1 MKKNLYLLIT
11 LLICVCN
18 YESKAIMNFSSSGC
32 SVAGTASLQTDSICY
47 EDSTVLNLTGYIGS
61 IQWQSFDGTN
71 WINETGTG
79 ATTDNYQVIPG
90 ATKSYRALVTNGVC
104 TPDSSNIIT
113 ITVGIIPVPTG
124 IGATRCG
131 PGMVTVTGSGNGILQ
146 WYSDSISDCPIGSG
160 SPFNTYIPA
169 TTTLYLADNTS
180 LVGCGKSSPILVTE
194 ADLDDFNG
202 GDDIEI
208 MNVAHYP
215 VDVTG
220 WKVAVSNDYA
230 NINSVNPIVQ
240 TLSGVMAAGDIMSW
254 NDVSA
259 APLYW
264 GTNIL
269 WTSGPNFGGWVAIID
284 NNNVL
289 VEFVVWDYPASAIQS
304 ASLVINGITYTIGSQ
319 WIGNPLN
326 NVIPSGSSVSR
337 QGNLDHNDATDWG
350 AALYSINALN
360 PGMTI
365 PFLGLGCSSPR
376 VPIDV
381 TVTFADPITITAH
394 PVALCAGDSSILIA
408 SSANPNYTYTWS
420 PNTALSSTTG
430 DTVTA
435 SPGAPVTYI
444 VIGDEGS
451 CSNRD
456 TVFIDVGPQS
466 QSGVAASSLDTIC
479 AGKSTVLTLSG
490 SVGHVQWQ
498 SNTGT
503 GWVNETGTG
512 NDSTVYEA
520 FPSSGIQYQAIV
532 TSGGCEPDSSSI
544 LTVGVLNVNTP
555 IVNDTIACANDT
567 ISITA
572 TGSQSIAWFNMSSG
586 GNTLFTGNPF
596 STYIIGDTTFYAA
609 EKAGVTE
616 HVGPVSNAIGSSN
629 QSSNASYGLQFD
641 VTRPC
646 TLDKIYFYPYQSGK
660 LILYLVDNTG
670 TLLGDSIKVT
680 VTASASKTAVTI
692 GKELIPGMGYQLR
705 LGAGSVLLKYNFNG
719 GSIAYPYTNSN
730 SPLSIT
736 GFLNPFFNTSQQY
749 YYFYDWEVFEGC
761 YSALVPLNIT
771 TTPQQ
776 PAIIQTGTTLTSS
789 ASTGNQWYLNG
800 NMIAGATSQT
810 LTISQNGLYEVHVT
824 VNGCTAI
831 TSINVTTIGINE
843 LQNAGISIYPNPVT
857 RNLNINFNRLKNKV
871 EVRLSQASGATVFE
885 NKQLNNVSNI
895 DVDMMKYEPGMYL
908 LEIKINDEVYR
919 KTVVK
924 N

>member
-1 MKKNLYLLIT
+1 MKKNLYLLIS
-11 LLICVCN
+11 LLMCIYS
-18 YESKAIMNFSSSGC
+18 YESKAGINSSSGC
-32 SVAGTASLQTDSICY
+32 SFAGTASLQTDSICY

-61 IQWQSFDGTN
+61 IQWLSFDGTN

-90 ATKSYRALVTNGVC
+90 VTKVYRALVTNGVC
-104 TPDSSNIIT
+104 APDSSNIIT
-113 ITVGIIPVPTG
+113 ITVGTIPVPTG

-131 PGMVTVTGSGNGILQ
+131 PGQVTVSGSGNGTLL
-146 WYSDSISDCPIGSG
+146 WYNDSSSSSPVAIGNSFSLYASSSKTYYLSDNSGCGSG
-160 SPFNTYIPA
+160 
-169 TTTLYLADNTS
+169 
-180 LVGCGKSSPILVTE
+180 GSPIMVSE

-208 MNVAHYP
+208 INAGLCP

-220 WKVAVSNDYA
+220 WQVAVSADYT
-230 NINSVNPIVQ
+230 NINSVNSTVQ
-240 TLSGVMAAGDIMSW
+240 TLSGVMAPGDIMSW

-259 APLYW
+259 SPLYW
-264 GTNIL
+264 GTNIF
-269 WTSGPNFGGWVAIID
+269 WTSGANFGGWVAIID

-304 ASLVINGITYTIGSQ
+304 ASLVINGNTYTIGSQ

-326 NVIPSGSSVSR
+326 NVIPNGSSVSR

-350 AALYSINALN
+350 AALYSINGLN

-376 VPIDV
+376 IPIDV
-381 TVTFADPITITAH
+381 TVTFSDPVSIIAH
-394 PVALCAGDSSILIA
+394 PVALCAGDSSTLIA
-408 SSANPNYTYTWS
+408 SSNNTNYTYTWS
-420 PNTALSSTTG
+420 PNTALSSTSG
-430 DTVTA
+430 DTVISTP
-435 SPGAPVTYI
+435 SSPVTYI
-444 VIGDEGS
+444 VVGDDGA

-456 TVFIDVGPQS
+456 TVFIDVGPLS
-466 QSGVAASSLDTIC
+466 QAGVAASSLDTIC
-479 AGKSTVLTLSG
+479 AGKSTVLSLSG
-490 SVGHVQWQ
+490 SVGNVQWQ
-498 SNTGT
+498 SNTGS
-503 GWVNETGTG
+503 GWINETGTG
-512 NDSTVYEA
+512 SDSSVYEA
-520 FPSSGIQYQAIV
+520 FPTSDIQYQAIV
-532 TSGGCEPDSSSI
+532 TSGGCEPDSSLI

-555 IVNDTIACANDT
+555 VVNDTTACANDT
-567 ISITA
+567 ITLTA
-572 TGSQSIAWFNMSSG
+572 TGSQSIAWFNMASG

-596 STYIIGDTTFYAA
+596 ITYIIGDTTFYAA

-629 QSSNASYGLQFD
+629 QSSNAGYGLQFN
-641 VTRPC
+641 VTRIC
-646 TLDKIYFYPYQSGK
+646 TLDKIYVYPYQSGN
-660 LILYLVDNTG
+660 LILYLVNNTG
-670 TLLGDSIKVT
+670 TLVGDSIKVT

-692 GKELIPGMGYQLR
+692 GKELIPGTGYQLR
-705 LGAGSVLLKYNFNG
+705 LGSGSVLLKYNFNG
-719 GSIAYPYTNSN
+719 ASIAYPYTNSN

-736 GFLNPFFNTSQQY
+736 GFLSPFFNTTQQY

-761 YSALVPLNIT
+761 YSPLVPLNIT
-771 TTPQQ
+771 TTP
-776 PAIIQTGTTLTSS
+776 PHPTIIQTGTTLTSS
-789 ASTGNQWYLNG
+789 ASTGNQWHLNG
-800 NMIAGATSQT
+800 NAISGATSQT
-810 LTISQNGLYEVHVT
+810 LTITQNGLYEVHVT

-857 RNLNINFNRLKNKV
+857 SNLNINFNSLKSKV
-871 EVRLSQASGATVFE
+871 EIRLLQASGATVFE
-885 NKQLNNVSNI
+885 NKQLNNVSRI
-895 DVDMMKYEPGMYL
+895 EVDMMKYEPGLYL